1 MAILLHWVL
10 PEDHFLN
17 YLIVY
22 IWKHADHSDKCVFG
36 CGLSGRF
43 MHVLNNS
50 YYSAKYRKD
59 SSYANGCRKRPSSAA
74 EIDEFL
80 TDFTMDS
87 HRFSIDNKLESYGS
101 RMVSEEKPV
110 RTQSASL
117 APTAVT
123 RSSSHR
129 TSVILAGSGTMR
141 KQKPA
146 LPAAPAPPPPVAR
159 KETALVLYDI
169 TLDINPDVLVCK
181 EGDGLRWRLE

>member
-1 MAILLHWVL
+1 MAILLYWVL

-22 IWKHADHSDKCVFG
+22 LWKHAENPEKCPR
-36 CGLSGRF
+36 LSCLTRRY

-50 YYSAKYRKD
+50 YYSSKYRKD
-59 SSYANGCRKRPSSAA
+59 GSYANGCRKRPSVA

-80 TDFTMDS
+80 SDFTMNS
-87 HRFSIDNKLESYGS
+87 NRFSIDNRLASYG
-101 RMVSEEKPV
+101 RCTVGEEKPV
-110 RTQSASL
+110 VRQSSCNVT
-117 APTAVT
+117 PTAVN
-123 RSSSHR
+123 RNSSHR
-129 TSVILAGSGTMR
+129 TSVFIAGSGTLH

-169 TLDINPDVLVCK
+169 TPDINPDVLVCK
-181 EGDGLRWRLE
+181 EGDGAFGVWG

>member
-22 IWKHADHSDKCVFG
+22 LWKNADHPDRFASRGKVMN
-36 CGLSGRF
+36 RF

-50 YYSAKYRKD
+50 YYSSKYGKGGTY
-59 SSYANGCRKRPSSAA
+59 SNGCRKQPSPA
-74 EIDEFL
+74 EVDEFL
-80 TDFTMDS
+80 TDFTMNS
-87 HRFSIDNKLESYGS
+87 NRFSIDNKLESYGS
-101 RMVSEEKPV
+101 RIVDEE
-110 RTQSASL
+110 RSLSSQGASL
-117 APTAVT
+117 TPTAVT

-129 TSVILAGSGTMR
+129 SSVIIAGSGTMR
-141 KQKPA
+141 KKPA

-181 EGDGLRWRLE
+181 EGDGLCCCLE